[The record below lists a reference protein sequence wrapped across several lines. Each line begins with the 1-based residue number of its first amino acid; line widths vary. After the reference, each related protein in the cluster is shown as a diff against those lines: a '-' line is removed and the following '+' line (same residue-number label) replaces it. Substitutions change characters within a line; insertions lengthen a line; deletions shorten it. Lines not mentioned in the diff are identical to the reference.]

1 MDPAESALMELFTAS
16 RPGSDT
22 PPPAAAAARD
32 EVEEL
37 LERVIQEEL
46 ATLHEAFGRGAEF
59 AVTRMESP
67 RDRVLHRLECS
78 TLEPSLDRRAQWSAQ
93 HRARLAANPRY
104 RISVPTLVNRD
115 AALAL
120 TEVRNCKVCWPNVHG
135 DDPRP
140 LRKLQARGLRAH
152 HVDHVLATE
161 RGESLGT
168 IVRMTTHSSAGLDG
182 RKRETVEVVTSW
194 HTLEYAPSEHVYIW
208 DLPTDA
214 EAIERKMKLFASLG
228 SGISPAW

>member
-16 RPGSDT
+16 RPGGET
-22 PPPAAAAARD
+22 PPPVRHARD
-32 EVEEL
+32 EVDEL
-37 LERVIQEEL
+37 VTRVIQEEL
-46 ATLHEAFGRGAEF
+46 TTLREAFGRGAEF

-78 TLEPSLDRRAQWSAQ
+78 ALEPSLDRRAQWSGQ
-93 HRARLAANPRY
+93 HRARLAANPHY

-120 TEVRNCKVCWPNVHG
+120 TVVRSCKVCWPNVHG
-135 DDPRP
+135 SDPRP
-140 LRKLQARGLRAH
+140 LRRLQARGLRAH
-152 HVDHVLATE
+152 HVDHVLSTE
-161 RGESLGT
+161 RGASLGT
-168 IVRMTTHSSAGLDG
+168 IVRMTTRSSVGLDG
-182 RKRETVEVVTSW
+182 RKHDVVGVVTSW
-194 HTLEYAPSEHVYIW
+194 HTLEYAPSEHVHIW

-228 SGISPAW
+228 SGLSPAW